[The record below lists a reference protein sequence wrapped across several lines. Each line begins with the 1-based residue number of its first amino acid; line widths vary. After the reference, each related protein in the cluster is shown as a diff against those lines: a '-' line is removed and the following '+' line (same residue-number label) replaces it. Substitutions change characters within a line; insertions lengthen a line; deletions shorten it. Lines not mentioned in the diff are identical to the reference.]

1 MPAAAGSTA
10 PEPHA
15 LSMIAWC
22 DGVLFSRTAGQ
33 FHTAVP
39 TRSAR
44 RTSCAELL
52 DGMPGR

>member
-1 MPAAAGSTA
+1 MAAGSTA
-10 PEPHA
+10 PERHA

-33 FHTAVP
+33 FRTAVP
-39 TRSAR
+39 TRTAL

-52 DGMPGR
+52 AGMLGR